1 MPGLENFYQANKDNP
16 DFMTMTVLADVKKTE
31 DLDEWAG
38 FGATYTVL
46 WDTDNT
52 ITQAYDVMDRP
63 MFMVVGRDMNVLYRR
78 SNAGGL
84 AQAEELVETLL
95 AAE

>member
-1 MPGLENFYQANKDNP
+1 MPGLEDFYQANKDNP
-16 DFMTMTVLADVKKTE
+16 DFMTMTVLAEVQKTE
-31 DLDEWAG
+31 DLDEWAD

-46 WDTDNT
+46 WDTDDT
-52 ITQAYDVMDRP
+52 ITQAYDVVDRP
-63 MFMVVGRDMNVLYRR
+63 MFMVIGRDMTILFRR

-95 AAE
+95 SAE